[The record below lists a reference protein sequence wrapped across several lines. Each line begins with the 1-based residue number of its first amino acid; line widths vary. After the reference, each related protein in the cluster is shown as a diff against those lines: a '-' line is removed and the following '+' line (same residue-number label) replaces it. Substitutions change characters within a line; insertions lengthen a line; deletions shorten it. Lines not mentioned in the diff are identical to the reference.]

1 MSNIEKNIRDVL
13 SKEKSDKGLARLD
26 DDFFSSAYGH
36 LSMLRDGWKG
46 MTRGDSEVERSYRK
60 WKITKSNIGDI
71 YISRLRK
78 ILTMVNQKIDGRNP
92 NLSHLVPEERT
103 LFCAMAFIALKNRKI
118 MVEQSTSER
127 GVLEDIIYLMKS
139 DPDGNQ
145 LFDTKEPFL
154 RGHSYIAE
162 NLPSTEEFVT
172 PPSHIKDLEDDRY
185 LTDFDS
191 YQSPEDKPEAEGEE
205 SVIVPYEEYSG
216 KDLGEGDI
224 EAAPDPVEPDGK
236 PLRTEMISIDH
247 GHEPENDNGAV
258 DGYVA
263 DKDDDDHRTDPDAD
277 NIHDHGADD
286 VSNNGIE
293 MTTTGHPPDESR
305 ALLIRIL
312 EDTGSFVSP
321 HNGITYDLKKNEV
334 ISFPY
339 YVANILVDAKK
350 AEPIE

>member
-1 MSNIEKNIRDVL
+1 MSNIEKNIRDIL
-13 SKEKSDKGLARLD
+13 SKEKSDKGLARLE

-36 LSMLRDGWKG
+36 LNMLRDGWKG

-103 LFCAMAFIALKNRKI
+103 LFSAMAFIALKNRKI
-118 MVEQSTSER
+118 MVERSASER

-145 LFDTKEPFL
+145 LFDLNEPIL

-162 NLPSTEEFVT
+162 NRPSTEEFVT
-172 PPSHIKDLEDDRY
+172 SPSHVKDLEDDRY

-191 YQSPEDKPEAEGEE
+191 YQSPEEKEEPEGEE
-205 SVIVPYEEYSG
+205 SVIVPYEEYYG

-224 EAAPDPVEPDGK
+224 EAGPDPVDPDGI
-236 PLRTEMISIDH
+236 PHESEMIATDD
-247 GHEPENDNGAV
+247 EDVNDNG
-258 DGYVA
+258 
-263 DKDDDDHRTDPDAD
+263 DKDNDG
-277 NIHDHGADD
+277 NGADD
-286 VSNNGIE
+286 DSANGIE
-293 MTTTGHPPDESR
+293 MTSADRPIDEKR

-321 HNGITYDLKKNEV
+321 DNGITYDLKKNEV
-334 ISFPY
+334 IAFPY
-339 YVANILVDAKK
+339 NVANILVDAKK